1 MSYAYWFF
9 SLAVPTLHSLAV
21 PHLHSEPYEIGSSTS
36 KEYLRRPNMMV
47 VVIYVYMRVYRDP
60 VMTVASLL
68 VFYIQKQYDGDGYVA
83 I

>member
-1 MSYAYWFF
+1 
-9 SLAVPTLHSLAV
+9 
-21 PHLHSEPYEIGSSTS
+21 
-36 KEYLRRPNMMV
+36 MMV